1 MIGKLRAR
9 FIRIVMEAF
18 LVVLVLILV
27 GVNLVNRQR
36 VYESIDNRLTYL
48 AESQMGPPVGMV
60 ASTPQIVR
68 GWIDLNS
75 AGIMNETSYFIF
87 TEYTVGSIRD
97 HQLAMLSLMTGENA
111 EQFIEQLLAGAEVRG
126 NLAQYRYFVAT
137 RETPYKIVFLNCENE
152 FSSLRSLWR
161 TSFLVGFVSFGLGLL
176 LVALLSGK
184 AIRPFAENI
193 ETQKRFISNASHELK
208 TPLGVIMSDLDI
220 QMLESGETEWLRNAQ
235 VQADH
240 LALLIEQLTTYSMLS
255 EKKRELPD
263 VPVDM
268 SALCEAL
275 ISDFH
280 PLARSRNQT
289 ITASIAPDVLVRGN
303 EDALRTMLSV
313 LLDNAV
319 KYAPEGSEIACSV
332 RREKK
337 AVLRVENPCDNLD
350 TTLLPQL
357 FERFYRAPEHRS
369 SQEGYGLGLSIA
381 HDIAVMYGGSIRAES
396 PDGRS
401 VIFTIELP

>member
-1 MIGKLRAR
+1 MIRKLRTR

-87 TEYTVGSIRD
+87 TEYTVGSIRE
-97 HQLAMLSLMTGENA
+97 HQIAMLSLMTGEDA
-111 EQFIEQLLAGAEVRG
+111 EQVIARLLAGNEVRG
-126 NLAQYRYFVAT
+126 NLGQYRYFVAT
-137 RETPYKIVFLNCENE
+137 RESPYKVVFLNCENE

-161 TSFLVGFVSFGLGLL
+161 SSFLVGFVSFGLGLL

-220 QMLESGETEWLRNAQ
+220 QMLESGQTEWLQNAQ

-240 LALLIEQLTTYSMLS
+240 LALLIEQLTTYSTLS

-280 PLARSRNQT
+280 PLALSKNQT
-289 ITASIAPDVLVRGN
+289 ITANIAPDVLVRGN

-319 KYAPEGSEIACSV
+319 KYAPEGGEITCTV
-332 RREKK
+332 RREKR

-350 TTLLPQL
+350 PTSLPQL

-381 HDIAVMYGGSIRAES
+381 HDIAAMYGGSIRAES